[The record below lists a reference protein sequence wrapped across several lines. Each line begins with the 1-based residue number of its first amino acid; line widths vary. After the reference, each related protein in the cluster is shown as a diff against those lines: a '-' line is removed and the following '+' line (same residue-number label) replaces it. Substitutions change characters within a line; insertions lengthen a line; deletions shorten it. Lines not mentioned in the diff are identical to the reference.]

1 MKKSLLFT
9 VVWLMSLGVFAQ
21 PFVLRN
27 VLQKNQNAVPEVM
40 NSPKVLKAP
49 QHALPSG
56 QYYCGLYT
64 TDEYDQYGYGLGS
77 TLSGVCKVGTLFAS
91 DIYQGF
97 LNFKVVG
104 MRVALCC
111 NVTQF
116 SVYISK
122 TQNGNIS
129 NATTV
134 VEKSVGSGK
143 TGWNTVM
150 FDATECF
157 TLSGSDTYL
166 TGYSY
171 YQKKGTTDDCYP
183 ISYVEGTNPNAD
195 LFVYANIPASAGG
208 SGLGWYDVTGGGS
221 LAVQWIVE
229 GELPDQNVILSDF
242 STEQFVKSG
251 GSLPC
256 KVQLTN
262 MGSTAISS
270 VGFSVSVD
278 GVNLSEVSSTVSV
291 ASAEKKTATFNVNI
305 PSSISVGKH
314 TLKLELSKINGA
326 APTGNVGGTLPEK
339 VFRVYES
346 SVARQKYL
354 IEHITSW
361 TCTYCYL
368 GYNVLRKIESS
379 HDDVAWVAVHGN
391 QSSNQDPYFFSTC
404 NDILSYLNVS
414 GFPSAAYNRLYITEL
429 AEGPSLAYGLGY
441 NESYTDQ
448 VADYVYGLM
457 TSYSAKIPSQVKLEI
472 EQSYDKSSRKL
483 DITVKGT
490 GVSKAAQVID
500 DHCMFIYLTEQGLVG
515 QQYSSGAWN
524 NSFEHNNT
532 LRAVLTDVY
541 GDQITWSGDNFTYTT
556 SYTIPADYNA
566 DNLSITAFIAP
577 KPSSQIEE
585 MAVNNCERVAV
596 NTSSTGI
603 QTVGMGGDIH
613 EVARYTLDGK
623 QLTAPAKGVNIVRL
637 SDGSIRKVIVK

>member
-49 QHALPSG
+49 QHALSSG

-64 TDEYDQYGYGLGS
+64 TDEYEEIGSGLVS
-77 TLSGVCKVGTLFAS
+77 ISGVCKVGTLFAS

-122 TQNGNIS
+122 TQNGS
-129 NATTV
+129 VLNATTV

-150 FDATECF
+150 FDAAECF

-183 ISYVEGTNPNAD
+183 ISYLNGTNPNAD

-524 NSFEHNNT
+524 N
-532 LRAVLTDVY
+532 
-541 GDQITWSGDNFTYTT
+541 
-556 SYTIPADYNA
+556 
-566 DNLSITAFIAP
+566 
-577 KPSSQIEE
+577 
-585 MAVNNCERVAV
+585 
-596 NTSSTGI
+596 
-603 QTVGMGGDIH
+603 
-613 EVARYTLDGK
+613 
-623 QLTAPAKGVNIVRL
+623 
-637 SDGSIRKVIVK
+637 